1 MAQERFQLSDAQDHD
16 DWLQILHAEGVPPMI
31 TMRPIRPNAVAAL
44 GAHCDD
50 IAIGAGATLLFMCS
64 ANPGLRV
71 DVLVLS
77 GGGTEREDE
86 EHAALAAFCP
96 GADLRITVL
105 KFPDGRLPAH
115 WDEAK
120 AAVEDLR
127 EQTSPDVV
135 FAPNRF
141 DAHQDHRGLA
151 ELVPT
156 AFRDHFVLGYE
167 IVKWDGDLGR
177 PAAYQPLDAALT
189 EAKVDLL
196 HEHYPSQRTPSV
208 VRSRGFSW
216 TGADPRYR
224 VRGSIRRGV
233 LCQQDRSGSF
243 GGLRSDACCS
253 DRLSGLSGRRNAPAA
268 DRELWVPN
276 LSDGEHSLVADS
288 QAGRFA
294 VRGDFA
300 CRGRFARRGT
310 FEGVMDD
317 TD

>member
-1 MAQERFQLSDAQDHD
+1 
-16 DWLQILHAEGVPPMI
+16 MI
-31 TMRPIRPNAVAAL
+31 TMRTAGPTVVAAL

-71 DVLVLS
+71 DALVLS

-86 EHAALAAFCP
+86 EHGALAAFCP

-105 KFPDGRLPAH
+105 KVPDGRLPAH

-127 EQTSPDVV
+127 AQTSPDLL

-156 AFRDHFVLGYE
+156 AFRDHLVLGYE

-177 PAAYQPLDAALT
+177 PTGYQRLDSALL
-189 EAKVDLL
+189 EAKVNLL
-196 HEHYPSQRTPSV
+196 HVHYASQRHRP
-208 VRSRGFSW
+208 W
-216 TGADPRYR
+216 Y
-224 VRGSIRRGV
+224 
-233 LCQQDRSGSF
+233 
-243 GGLRSDACCS
+243 
-253 DRLSGLSGRRNAPAA
+253 
-268 DRELWVPN
+268 DREAFLG
-276 LSDGEHSLVADS
+276 LA
-288 QAGRFA
+288 RI
-294 VRGDFA
+294 RGIE
-300 CRGRFARRGT
+300 CGARYAEAFHINKIALDLTG
-310 FEGVMDD
+310 G
-317 TD
+317 